1 MKIRTDF
8 VTNSSSS
15 SFGIIHIKSK
25 AIGEFLEKYRNAD
38 IPWTT
43 DFIIDNDM
51 IHIEDEDDIFV
62 PKNPTRV
69 EEVLF
74 ALLDML
80 AGVNL
85 EDVESPGF
93 PENYDYSEEQVKM
106 LLEAN
111 ERVKELTDSIKTVDW
126 HTGIAEWG
134 MDEEEDAESGSD
146 AIFRY
151 DREKKI
157 SEYEMF

>member
-25 AIGEFLEKYRNAD
+25 ALGEFLEKYRNAD

-51 IHIEDEDDIFV
+51 IHIEDMDDIFV
-62 PKNPTRV
+62 PRNPTRV

-85 EDVESPGF
+85 EDVESPEF
-93 PENYDYSEEQVKM
+93 PVDYDYSEEQVKM
-106 LLEAN
+106 RLEAN
-111 ERVKELTDSIKTVDW
+111 KSPAVICQDKNNIERYTFSYVSKRQKHPPKPCKSY
-126 HTGIAEWG
+126 
-134 MDEEEDAESGSD
+134 
-146 AIFRY
+146 F
-151 DREKKI
+151 
-157 SEYEMF
+157 

>member
-25 AIGEFLEKYRNAD
+25 AIGELLEKYRDAE
-38 IPWTT
+38 IPWAT
-43 DFIIDNDM
+43 DFTIDGDM
-51 IHIEDEDDIFV
+51 INIEDMDDLFV
-62 PKNPTRV
+62 PEIPTCV
-69 EEVLF
+69 EEVLP

-85 EDVESPGF
+85 GDTESPEF
-93 PENYDYSEEQVKM
+93 PESYDYSEDQVKL
-106 LLEAN
+106 LLEAG
-111 ERVKELTDSIKTVDW
+111 EKRKKLTDSIETVDW
-126 HTGIAEWG
+126 HAGIAEWG
-134 MDEEEDAESGSD
+134 MDEEDEAESGSD
-146 AIFRY
+146 AVFRY

-157 SEYEMF
+157 SEYEMY

>member
-25 AIGEFLEKYRNAD
+25 ALGEFLEKYRNAD

>member
-25 AIGEFLEKYRNAD
+25 ALGEVLEKYRNAD

>member
-25 AIGEFLEKYRNAD
+25 ALGEFLEKYRNAD

-85 EDVESPGF
+85 EDVESPGV

-134 MDEEEDAESGSD
+134 MDEEEEAESGSD

>member
-25 AIGEFLEKYRNAD
+25 ALGEFLEKYRNAD

-134 MDEEEDAESGSD
+134 MDEEEYAESGSD

>member
-25 AIGEFLEKYRNAD
+25 ALGEFLEKYRNAD

-74 ALLDML
+74 ALLDVL

-85 EDVESPGF
+85 EDVESAGS

>member
-8 VTNSSSS
+8 VTNPSSS

-25 AIGEFLEKYRNAD
+25 ALGEFLEKYRNAD

>member
-25 AIGEFLEKYRNAD
+25 ALGEFLEKYRNAD

-51 IHIEDEDDIFV
+51 IHIEDKDDIFV

>member
-25 AIGEFLEKYRNAD
+25 ALGEFLEKYRDAD

>member
-25 AIGEFLEKYRNAD
+25 ALGEFLEKYRNAD

-51 IHIEDEDDIFV
+51 IHIEDMDDIFV
-62 PKNPTRV
+62 PRNPTRV

-85 EDVESPGF
+85 EDVESPEF
-93 PENYDYSEEQVKM
+93 PVDYDYSEEQVKM

-111 ERVKELTDSIKTVDW
+111 KSPAVICQDKNNIERYTFSYVSKRQKHPPKPCKSY
-126 HTGIAEWG
+126 
-134 MDEEEDAESGSD
+134 
-146 AIFRY
+146 F
-151 DREKKI
+151 
-157 SEYEMF
+157 

>member
-25 AIGEFLEKYRNAD
+25 ALGEFLEKYRNAD

-51 IHIEDEDDIFV
+51 INIEDMDDIFV
-62 PKNPTRV
+62 PRNPTCV
-69 EEVLF
+69 EEVLS

-85 EDVESPGF
+85 EDVESPEF
-93 PENYDYSEEQVKM
+93 PEHYDYSEEQVKM

-111 ERVKELTDSIKTVDW
+111 KRVKELTDSIKTVDW

-134 MDEEEDAESGSD
+134 MDEEEEAESGSD

>member
-1 MKIRTDF
+1 MPR
-8 VTNSSSS
+8 
-15 SFGIIHIKSK
+15 
-25 AIGEFLEKYRNAD
+25 
-38 IPWTT
+38 
-43 DFIIDNDM
+43 
-51 IHIEDEDDIFV
+51 
-62 PKNPTRV
+62 NPTCV

-85 EDVESPGF
+85 EDVKSPEF
-93 PENYDYSEEQVKM
+93 PVDYDYSEEQVKM

-111 ERVKELTDSIKTVDW
+111 KRVKELTDSIKTVDW

-134 MDEEEDAESGSD
+134 MDEEEEAESGSD

>member
-25 AIGEFLEKYRNAD
+25 ALGEFLEKYRNAD

-93 PENYDYSEEQVKM
+93 PENYDYSEDQVKM
-106 LLEAN
+106 ILEAN

-134 MDEEEDAESGSD
+134 MDEEEEAESGSD